1 MTWTIAITIIFTLP
15 VLLAFALFL
24 IVYFAESR
32 REKQL
37 IKDYQ
42 MQIDKGAAA
51 LKDMR
56 IVYETPAPK
65 PKQTAK
71 PADPIPEPDDKK
83 KSINFFFF
91 FFFFW
96 DNYNQGCSYFQYPGL
111 RSVVVDTYK
120 FQLGHMRMGYS
131 HTDNEKRQTSYTV
144 ICDTSSIWTEI
155 TCYHQKW
162 YRDMLWEPTPR
173 YFSIWEP
180 EIPIVLK
187 CLLPATTIQDDVEKL
202 LLLL

>member
-1 MTWTIAITIIFTLP
+1 MHKKHQQKPHRKPKRYMQNGQQQERNPKPNDLDYRDHHYLHASRSACLRP
-15 VLLAFALFL
+15 FL
-24 IVYFAESR
+24 IVYFAELR

-83 KSINFFFF
+83 KSIN
-91 FFFFW
+91 
-96 DNYNQGCSYFQYPGL
+96 
-111 RSVVVDTYK
+111 
-120 FQLGHMRMGYS
+120 
-131 HTDNEKRQTSYTV
+131 
-144 ICDTSSIWTEI
+144 
-155 TCYHQKW
+155 
-162 YRDMLWEPTPR
+162 
-173 YFSIWEP
+173 
-180 EIPIVLK
+180 
-187 CLLPATTIQDDVEKL
+187 
-202 LLLL
+202 

>member
-1 MTWTIAITIIFTLP
+1 MGSNKKGTQNQMTWTIAITIIFTLP

-24 IVYFAESR
+24 IVYLAELR

-83 KSINFFFF
+83 KSIN
-91 FFFFW
+91 
-96 DNYNQGCSYFQYPGL
+96 
-111 RSVVVDTYK
+111 
-120 FQLGHMRMGYS
+120 
-131 HTDNEKRQTSYTV
+131 
-144 ICDTSSIWTEI
+144 
-155 TCYHQKW
+155 
-162 YRDMLWEPTPR
+162 
-173 YFSIWEP
+173 
-180 EIPIVLK
+180 
-187 CLLPATTIQDDVEKL
+187 
-202 LLLL
+202 